1 MVMNVSENQ
10 LPHFSHVSH
19 APQKFMWQPCWY
31 CHWEIKTQVQWG
43 VVLQCKGAQISV
55 KIHMRFDR
63 RGIQVVISHSKHF
76 LHTFQNIHYK

>member
-31 CHWEIKTQVQWG
+31 CHWEIKTQVQW
-43 VVLQCKGAQISV
+43 
-55 KIHMRFDR
+55 
-63 RGIQVVISHSKHF
+63 
-76 LHTFQNIHYK
+76 